1 MSFQYAF
8 LDPFAYFDTPR
19 GNLAPHPLPGS
30 HLGPTGNPK
39 EGLDANPFSSI
50 NFFNTPLQLGYEES
64 ARLDSSD
71 SKATEVNSFSHALV
85 MYQRDAPV
93 YALDL
98 EGQGTI
104 SVSAS
109 AAAELCICIS
119 SADRSHPSLYLDITP
134 TSCTFSYGYYT
145 SATTIPARPPPDSP
159 YVGTGGGAGSG
170 PGMYLDVNRQTTYWM
185 SIDCPNGILKYGKGY
200 LSSNL
205 TLLEARLKKMDDHGR
220 MVWPETWT
228 FLEKL
233 TEVRVLQTGG
243 DMHALSVATQTL
255 PLVDAPSPYVI
266 PDYRI
271 SMNDL
276 ESNNFT
282 VVANLPVE
290 CQVSSS
296 SHFVAPEEQQLN
308 AYNDLFTASNSFP
321 NNLATS
327 NPSST
332 FDNNTVDTTMFS
344 PLKNSFN
351 HSLSA
356 LPPAPPLT
364 LLPAVDPPSPGPS
377 TATAVS
383 SSTPAPPVTSGSSTS
398 TLSSPFTSTPLVRRP
413 NAGNAKPKTTPKSKL
428 KINTNL
434 RRKPPSPS
442 HRFAKPLIQS
452 PPAPV
457 PVPAAAVSAPSSVP
471 PKIIPTLPPLTLNT
485 LHCSYYSA
493 HVRQPPS
500 SSTSTTATAPKKIC
514 TAADPQKL
522 YANVAGPNIVLNTP
536 DFPAF
541 GRAIERSVSTEGCL
555 GYSLLMRKA
564 GEFGGKKGTKVHGGG
579 KDEKPDLTQTYLR
592 ITLGS
597 HMINSPGIPYVLEI
611 WPAGHY
617 SPVHEHADS
626 FAIIKVLYGTIHAF
640 FYDSLVNPGGP
651 RMIMDK
657 VELKTG
663 DITWISPQHYQVHQL
678 KNLSKRKEEG
688 GEGTVCCTLQCYQ
701 YAYNDTIHYENF
713 RYIPNSDNSSGNS
726 PTSTSTSTSTTS
738 SSPNDS
744 GYDSSSSSDPDMMDF
759 QPNSDMSFGVFKAA
773 IRREWEEYM
782 GTEIGRKEEREF
794 RAREKA
800 RGVEMGRTLGG
811 VAAAI
816 SKGGEGEG
824 LGGVSE
830 VARKAAEMVEV
841 LAGRERMVG
850 MGMDGGSMEARAE
863 AGMMEVGE

>member
-30 HLGPTGNPK
+30 HPGPTGNPK
-39 EGLDANPFSSI
+39 EGLDVNPFSSI

-145 SATTIPARPPPDSP
+145 SATMIPARPPPDSP

-220 MVWPETWT
+220 IVWPETWT

-233 TEVRVLQTGG
+233 SEVRVLQTGG

-290 CQVSSS
+290 C
-296 SHFVAPEEQQLN
+296 
-308 AYNDLFTASNSFP
+308 
-321 NNLATS
+321 
-327 NPSST
+327 
-332 FDNNTVDTTMFS
+332 
-344 PLKNSFN
+344 
-351 HSLSA
+351 
-356 LPPAPPLT
+356 
-364 LLPAVDPPSPGPS
+364 
-377 TATAVS
+377 
-383 SSTPAPPVTSGSSTS
+383 
-398 TLSSPFTSTPLVRRP
+398 
-413 NAGNAKPKTTPKSKL
+413 
-428 KINTNL
+428 
-434 RRKPPSPS
+434 
-442 HRFAKPLIQS
+442 
-452 PPAPV
+452 
-457 PVPAAAVSAPSSVP
+457 
-471 PKIIPTLPPLTLNT
+471 
-485 LHCSYYSA
+485 
-493 HVRQPPS
+493 
-500 SSTSTTATAPKKIC
+500 
-514 TAADPQKL
+514 QKL

-597 HMINSPGIPYVLEI
+597 HMVNSPGIPYVLEI

-713 RYIPNSDNSSGNS
+713 RYIPNSNSSVNS
-726 PTSTSTSTSTTS
+726 PTSTSTTS

-744 GYDSSSSSDPDMMDF
+744 GYDSSSSSSDPDMMDF

-782 GTEIGRKEEREF
+782 ATDLGRKEEREF

-816 SKGGEGEG
+816 KGGEGEG

-830 VARKAAEMVEV
+830 VARKAAEMAEV

>member
-19 GNLAPHPLPGS
+19 GNLAPHPLSGS
-30 HLGPTGNPK
+30 HSGPTGNPK

-64 ARLDSSD
+64 TRLDSSD
-71 SKATEVNSFSHALV
+71 SKATEVNFFSHALV

-119 SADRSHPSLYLDITP
+119 SADHSHPSLYLDITP

-159 YVGTGGGAGSG
+159 YVGTDGGAGSG
-170 PGMYLDVNRQTTYWM
+170 PGMYLDVNRQTTYWL

-205 TLLEARLKKMDDHGR
+205 TLLEARLKKLDDHGR
-220 MVWPETWT
+220 MIWPETWN

-243 DMHALSVATQTL
+243 DMRALSVSTQTL

-266 PDYRI
+266 PDYRV

-290 CQVSSS
+290 CQLTAC
-296 SHFVAPEEQQLN
+296 H
-308 AYNDLFTASNSFP
+308 DLFTASDSFP

-327 NPSST
+327 NPSPT
-332 FDNNTVDTTMFS
+332 FDTNTVDTTMFP
-344 PLKNSFN
+344 PLENSFN
-351 HSLSA
+351 YSLPP

-364 LLPAVDPPSPGPS
+364 LLPAVDPLSPGPS
-377 TATAVS
+377 PATAAS
-383 SSTPAPPVTSGSSTS
+383 SSTPAPPVTSASSTS

-434 RRKPPSPS
+434 RRKPPAPS
-442 HRFAKPLIQS
+442 HRFAKPLNQS
-452 PPAPV
+452 SPAPA
-457 PVPAAAVSAPSSVP
+457 PAAAISAPPSVP
-471 PKIIPTLPPLTLNT
+471 PKLPTLPPLTLNT

-493 HVRQPPS
+493 HVRQPAS
-500 SSTSTTATAPKKIC
+500 SSNSTTTTAPNKIC

-564 GEFGGKKGTKVHGGG
+564 GEFGGKKGTKVHGGS

-597 HMINSPGIPYVLEI
+597 HMVNSPGIPYVLEI

-688 GEGTVCCTLQCYQ
+688 GEGTSVFGLM

-713 RYIPNSDNSSGNS
+713 RYIPNSNSSRNS
-726 PTSTSTSTSTTS
+726 PTSTPTTS

-744 GYDSSSSSDPDMMDF
+744 GYDSSDPDMMDF

-782 GTEIGRKEEREF
+782 ATDLGRKEEREF

-800 RGVEMGRTLGG
+800 RGVEMGKMLGG

-816 SKGGEGEG
+816 IGGEGEG

-830 VARKAAEMVEV
+830 VARKAAEMEEM

-850 MGMDGGSMEARAE
+850 MGMEARAE
-863 AGMMEVGE
+863 VGMMELGE